1 MVDRYCKVRDQCV
14 EPPGLCTRRVR
25 NGKEERRQEMKI
37 VYDSRSKEFMISI
50 GFTKLRILSIYL
62 PKLQYLIIRMTHYF
76 CQTPTATLEFY
87 LER

>member
-37 VYDSRSKEFMISI
+37 VYDSRSKEYMVNISFI
-50 GFTKLRILSIYL
+50 ILRIQASTKVTIVDCKEDNLSL
-62 PKLQYLIIRMTHYF
+62 PNFGQN
-76 CQTPTATLEFY
+76 P
-87 LER
+87 